1 MKVVMTA
8 VALAGVAVVTPNSWR
23 VVQGDVRVICP
34 MTIGGSFEAKTIA
47 LSGSVTIS
55 AANPQAFE
63 GMLAVNLRTL
73 DTGIGLR
80 NEHLR
85 KNYLE
90 VDNGPA
96 FEVATLSGIA
106 LQGVNPDAT
115 GGKGSFTGSLT
126 LHGLTKA
133 VTGSVEIRQVS
144 ARLRVKATF
153 PVRLPDFNI
162 PKPRHLGIGVED
174 TVRVE
179 VDFDVSTDH
188 ES

>member
-8 VALAGVAVVTPNSWR
+8 LVLAGVSAVTPNAWR

-34 MTIGGSFEAKTIA
+34 MTIGGSFEAKTPA
-47 LSGSVTIS
+47 LSGSVTRS
-55 AANPQAFE
+55 ASGSQAFE
-63 GMLAVNLRTL
+63 GTLTVNLRTL

-80 NEHLR
+80 DEHLR

-96 FEVATLSGIA
+96 FEVATLSGIVV
-106 LQGVNPDAT
+106 QGVSPDAPE
-115 GGKGSFTGSLT
+115 GKGSFTGSLT
-126 LHGLTKA
+126 LHGVTKT
-133 VTGSVEIRQVS
+133 VTGSVEIRRGG
-144 ARLRVKATF
+144 AGLRVRATF
-153 PVRLPDFNI
+153 PVRLPDYDI

-179 VDFDVSTDH
+179 VDFDVSH
-188 ES
+188 

>member
-1 MKVVMTA
+1 MKVVLA
-8 VALAGVAVVTPNSWR
+8 ALALAGVAAVTPNSWR
-23 VVQGDVRVICP
+23 VMQGDVRVICP
-34 MTIGGSFEAKTIA
+34 MTIGGSFEAKTMA
-47 LSGSVTIS
+47 LSGSLARS
-55 AANPQAFE
+55 ASGPQAFE

-85 KNYLE
+85 KTYLE

-96 FEVATLSGIA
+96 FEVATLSGIV
-106 LQGVNPDAT
+106 LQGVNADGPE
-115 GGKGSFTGSLT
+115 GKGSFTGSLT
-126 LHGLTKA
+126 LHGLTKT
-133 VTGSVEIRQVS
+133 VTGSVEIRRAS
-144 ARLRVKATF
+144 AGLRVKATF

-179 VDFDVSTDH
+179 VDFDISH
-188 ES
+188 